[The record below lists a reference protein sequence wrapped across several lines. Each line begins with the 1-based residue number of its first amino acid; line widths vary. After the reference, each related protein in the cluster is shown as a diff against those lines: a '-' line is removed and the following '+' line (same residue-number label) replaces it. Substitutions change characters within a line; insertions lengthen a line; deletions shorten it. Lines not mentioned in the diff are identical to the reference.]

1 MADRVA
7 LYGWEQSHEIDATGN
22 VWSLDRTYTRPH
34 LGTRTV
40 KGRQLKQRPDR
51 DGYLTVCLNHEGKQL
66 TKWVHVAVAESFI
79 GTRPASQE
87 RIECCHLNGDRT
99 DNRVE
104 NLAWATS
111 KENSAH
117 MVEHGTRFYAEAHPR
132 ARLTPEQVRFVRSY
146 SGNISELARRLGVA
160 RSTLTSIRSGANW
173 ATIV

>member
-1 MADRVA
+1 MPRITVRQAAD
-7 LYGWEQSHEIDATGN
+7 Q
-22 VWSLDRTYTRPH
+22 
-34 LGTRTV
+34 
-40 KGRQLKQRPDR
+40 
-51 DGYLTVCLNHEGKQL
+51 
-66 TKWVHVAVAESFI
+66 WVHVAVAESFI

-132 ARLTPEQVRFVRSY
+132 ARLTPEQVRFCSFLFRQH
-146 SGNISELARRLGVA
+146 
-160 RSTLTSIRSGANW
+160 
-173 ATIV
+173 